1 MSVANDLERLMLDL
15 INAVRTEAGL
25 NPLTLELRL
34 NDSSE
39 DHSQWMLDTDT
50 FSHTGI
56 DGTRAYQRMV
66 DAGFSFTGSWAWGEN
81 IAWQSVRGA
90 AGYEDDVLNL
100 HNALMA
106 SPSHYANIMNPNFE
120 VIGIGIEIGE
130 YKGYTAIMA
139 TQNFARTASELQ
151 LDVLSNPEP
160 EPAPAPEPEPAP
172 APEPAPTPAPEPDP
186 TPEPEPAPTPEP
198 TPDPNNRPVV
208 TMADVSFVAGTMI
221 NIGSKAIYSDPD
233 GDVAELFQ
241 VRGSTSGVDLFIE
254 GGKVRLGSGIDFDA
268 ALIDTLS
275 ANARKAGAT
284 ADLEIR
290 AFDGQEWGGWD
301 AFVLN
306 STSSSSNDG
315 GAGVKGKGGGRF
327 KVDTQSTDT
336 LANSL
341 PDDYTITGA
350 DHFDIA

>member
-15 INAVRTEAGL
+15 I

-50 FSHTGI
+50 FAHTGI
-56 DGTRAYQRMV
+56 DGTRAYQRMI

-106 SPSHYANIMNPNFE
+106 SPSHYANIMNPTFE

-130 YKGYTAIMA
+130 YNGYTAIMA

-160 EPAPAPEPEPAP
+160 APAPAPEPEPAP
-172 APEPAPTPAPEPDP
+172 APAPAKAEKKAAAAEAPAAAPAKPAPAPE
-186 TPEPEPAPTPEP
+186 
-198 TPDPNNRPVV
+198 
-208 TMADVSFVAGTMI
+208 
-221 NIGSKAIYSDPD
+221 
-233 GDVAELFQ
+233 
-241 VRGSTSGVDLFIE
+241 
-254 GGKVRLGSGIDFDA
+254 A
-268 ALIDTLS
+268 A
-275 ANARKAGAT
+275 
-284 ADLEIR
+284 
-290 AFDGQEWGGWD
+290 
-301 AFVLN
+301 
-306 STSSSSNDG
+306 
-315 GAGVKGKGGGRF
+315 
-327 KVDTQSTDT
+327 
-336 LANSL
+336 
-341 PDDYTITGA
+341 
-350 DHFDIA
+350 